1 MSLMKEEEK
10 PPFTQHDENT
20 DRDHSPRGEPANF
33 TYGSVQFIVT
43 FLSTSFGFYAAFLGT
58 SPTWNMLTSNVPLA
72 LAPSTTIAWA
82 YPTLLFSQALSAI
95 LLGRISDF
103 VGRRWVFV
111 LGNLI
116 AFVGFLATG
125 RVSDARS
132 IVGLA
137 VLIGIGTG
145 IQIIGPFLALA
156 ELVPV
161 RHRYAV
167 VGASLSLLAPLFAMN
182 PAIAEALYQN
192 TSDSWRWPYSINAIL
207 SFVATVGLA
216 ASYHPPT
223 HRQLHDDPEAEH
235 LKSKDWKG
243 LITLAISF
251 SLLTYFL
258 LWGATI
264 YAWDTPKMIA
274 LVTVF
279 GFVVVAF
286 FVYEFFFGHEH
297 SAFPPYLFRSWA
309 VLSQIILSSL
319 MSLLVWFIPS
329 AIPVLFKGI
338 LSESGMKQG
347 WDTSCWSAGLV
358 AGFILASLA
367 CMRPKFV
374 KWHLV
379 AGIAVAMIFLSALT
393 ATTSSRA
400 QMAKAFLTLSGIGQG
415 YSLLVSGVTAS
426 LVVHRRDIGIVAGI
440 LAAFRNLFF
449 AILQAVFMS
458 IFQPRLQNKL
468 VKFVSGAVLE
478 GGLPQTSLPAL
489 FEALAAAQATGDPSA
504 LLQVPGITPALIQ
517 TTMMEVVRATTNAWK
532 FIFSIAN
539 IYFIGTLIIAV
550 LAANTDRFLSL
561 EIWAHLGNPKFK
573 RGGQLRS
580 KV

>member
-43 FLSTSFGFYAAFLGT
+43 FLSISFGFYAAFLGT

-125 RVSDARS
+125 RVSNARS

-207 SFVATVGLA
+207 SFVATVGLTV
-216 ASYHPPT
+216 SYHPPT

-286 FVYEFFFGHEH
+286 FVY
-297 SAFPPYLFRSWA
+297 
-309 VLSQIILSSL
+309 
-319 MSLLVWFIPS
+319 VWFIPS

-379 AGIAVAMIFLSALT
+379 AGIAVAMVFLSALT

-468 VKFVSGAVLE
+468 VKFVSEAVLKA
-478 GGLPQTSLPAL
+478 GLPQTSLPAL

-517 TTMMEVVRATTNAWK
+517 TTMLEVVRATTNAWK

-561 EIWAHLGNPKFK
+561 DIWAYLGNPKFK
-573 RGGQLRS
+573 PGRQLRS

>member
-43 FLSTSFGFYAAFLGT
+43 FLSISFSFYAAFLGT

-72 LAPSTTIAWA
+72 MAPSTTIAWA

-207 SFVATVGLA
+207 SFVATVGLT

-286 FVYEFFFGHEH
+286 FVY
-297 SAFPPYLFRSWA
+297 
-309 VLSQIILSSL
+309 
-319 MSLLVWFIPS
+319 VWFIPS

-379 AGIAVAMIFLSALT
+379 GGIAVAMIFLSALT
-393 ATTSSRA
+393 STTSSRA

-458 IFQPRLQNKL
+458 IFQPRLQNKM

-517 TTMMEVVRATTNAWK
+517 TAMMEVVRATTNAWK

-561 EIWAHLGNPKFK
+561 EIWAHLSNPKFK